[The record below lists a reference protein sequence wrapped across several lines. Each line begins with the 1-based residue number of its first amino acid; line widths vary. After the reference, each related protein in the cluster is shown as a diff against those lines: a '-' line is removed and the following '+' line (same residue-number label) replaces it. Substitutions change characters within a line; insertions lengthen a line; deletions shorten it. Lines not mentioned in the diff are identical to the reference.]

1 MTAAGPA
8 GAGPAALRA
17 MAESADLVDG
27 LYLVRNSVPFDV
39 AFSLDQDE
47 RTAWIVA
54 LGTLDGRVW
63 DWGAMRWAD

>member
-1 MTAAGPA
+1 
-8 GAGPAALRA
+8 

-63 DWGAMRWAD
+63 DWGAMRWTA